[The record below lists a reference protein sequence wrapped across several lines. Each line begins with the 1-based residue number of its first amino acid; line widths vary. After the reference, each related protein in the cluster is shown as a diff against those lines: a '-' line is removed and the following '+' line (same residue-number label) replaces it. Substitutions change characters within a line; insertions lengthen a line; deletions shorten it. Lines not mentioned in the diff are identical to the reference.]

1 MSGFRDVI
9 DTEPASGDVY
19 KMLLG
24 SVVEN
29 YDGEENGL
37 EFVESQ
43 ERLQDNTGSSTSI
56 FSSPNRSTHTSPS
69 NEGPYTPPTRTVTEM
84 SQQTTKPWN
93 VAQNQ
98 GQIYSPSES
107 SRRNRDRPWP
117 Q

>member
-24 SVVEN
+24 SLVEN

-37 EFVESQ
+37 ELVESP
-43 ERLQDNTGSSTSI
+43 ERCSSTSI

-69 NEGPYTPPTRTVTEM
+69 NEGPYTD
-84 SQQTTKPWN
+84 S
-93 VAQNQ
+93 
-98 GQIYSPSES
+98 Y
-107 SRRNRDRPWP
+107 
-117 Q
+117 